1 MSSKRFKKT
10 KKDDQIVI
18 DEKTGQIYIGNKDLR
33 LLMLRPIDLIEFSE
47 FAGTN
52 AEDIILWVGK
62 TIAKY
67 FIEKLFPGENLSQ
80 EDLSTKKEV
89 IVSILE
95 TFENLGYGI
104 MSSIFKQKEIYIY
117 VEDSIIAEERENI
130 MAKNICLLYL
140 GIFTGII
147 EQLRIDVEGEEIA
160 CVLLGNENCVYKF
173 SLLID
178 EFGQDDIDQTEEAH
192 ISDFLKSL

>member
-10 KKDDQIVI
+10 KRDDQIVI
-18 DEKTGQIYIGNKDLR
+18 DEKTGQLYIGNKDLR

-67 FIEKLFPGENLSQ
+67 FVEKLFPGENLSQ
-80 EDLSTKKEV
+80 EDLSTKKE
-89 IVSILE
+89 IILSILE
-95 TFENLGYGI
+95 TFENLGYG
-104 MSSIFKQKEIYIY
+104 MMTSVFKQKEIYIN

-130 MAKNICLLYL
+130 MAKNICILYL
-140 GIFTGII
+140 GIFTGIL
-147 EQLRIDVEGEEIA
+147 EQLEIDVEGEEIA
-160 CVLLGNENCVYKF
+160 CVLLGDQMCVYKF
-173 SLLID
+173 SLLTD
-178 EFGQDDIDQTEEAH
+178 EFGQEDIDLDEEAH